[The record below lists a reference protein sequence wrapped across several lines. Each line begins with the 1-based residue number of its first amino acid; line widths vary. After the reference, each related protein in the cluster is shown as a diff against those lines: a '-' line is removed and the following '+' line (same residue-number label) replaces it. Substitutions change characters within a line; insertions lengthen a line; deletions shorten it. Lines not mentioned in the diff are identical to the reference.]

1 MCAFDD
7 WTRRGFA
14 GQIRRSEGCT
24 VVYWFHF
31 STGGF
36 ACKSGPCRVS
46 EVCKPELWVT
56 PQVPK
61 PAPKRDRTITKA
73 TAVSP
78 LSLHC
83 QPVLR
88 RGRVLCPVIEDRK
101 FQLWVVPHLSEVI
114 TQTGPSHHKGTSGV
128 SVKPAIQPVLR
139 PSRVP
144 VRNFWLLLFPR
155 QK

>member
-31 STGGF
+31 SPGGF

-46 EVCKPELWVT
+46 EVCQPELWVT

-61 PAPKRDRTITKA
+61 PAPKRCRTITQA
-73 TAVSP
+73 SAVAP
-78 LSLHC
+78 LSIRCHPALSRGVERP
-83 QPVLR
+83 PVTVHR
-88 RGRVLCPVIEDRK
+88 TTQSRSAR
-101 FQLWVVPHLSEVI
+101 HLSHGI
-114 TQTGPSHHKGTSGV
+114 
-128 SVKPAIQPVLR
+128 
-139 PSRVP
+139 
-144 VRNFWLLLFPR
+144 
-155 QK
+155 